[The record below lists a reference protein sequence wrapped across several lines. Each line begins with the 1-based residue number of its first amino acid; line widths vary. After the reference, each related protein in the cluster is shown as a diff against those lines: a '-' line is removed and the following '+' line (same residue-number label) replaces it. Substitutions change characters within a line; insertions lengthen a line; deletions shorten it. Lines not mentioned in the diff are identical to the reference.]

1 MKQNIAKI
9 FNIILESGICIT
21 LVSSLFLFTNLTTD
35 FYDTGKFIV
44 LITFVCLGLVL
55 LSVKFI
61 LEGSVKFVRTPLDI
75 PLLLL
80 SVVAIISAVMS
91 SSPFVSA
98 FGNQARVF
106 PSVSAVIALVLFYFV
121 LTNSLKSISMI
132 KVINTVLIGSGAVLS
147 IITLIVYTGIKVLP
161 APWVHGINFT
171 PTGTNFSTT
180 AILAMLLPFVLNGIL
195 QEQKGFLKVKGLSLK
210 LIYTGVLILF
220 GATIVLTGVIS
231 TWIAAALTMAI
242 ILFINKDSIVKG
254 TNAILVG
261 VSAVI
266 IVALAVFSYLPIPNP
281 LRTQAQNFPREIQ
294 LSLQDSWKISVS
306 AFRDSPFWGT
316 GVSTYLFDFTNYKPA
331 EFNNS
336 KNWTLRFD
344 TPINEYLL
352 VLATLGGI
360 GLLTLLSLTVLFVT
374 IAYKLVL
381 INQKLY
387 GLSKPESGLV
397 TATALSGL
405 TFFIII
411 ALHPATL
418 VLWIVSLF
426 ILASFVSISLLEGYS
441 VRHQNAPGYGNSIKD
456 VFKRVASNVSTTN
469 SVEETI
475 RFEALPSI
483 ALTISIAIV
492 LVVFYFA
499 GKLTLADYYH
509 RLALN
514 AAGQNNPLEAYNQLV
529 NAEKLNPYSDLYRT
543 DVAQTNFVL
552 ANAIATAK
560 GPTEA
565 SPSGSLTDQDKQN
578 IQILLQQSINEARTA
593 VTLSPKS
600 AINWEVLALLY
611 RQISGVAQNA
621 LIFSLDSYGRAIQ
634 QDPLNPVL
642 RLSVGGVY
650 YAVQS
655 YDQAIRFFTDAVN
668 LKGDYPNAYFN
679 LSVALRDKGDLVNAQ
694 ATAEQ
699 LIKLLPDTTSADYK
713 TASDYLADLKKRI
726 AAGTP
731 SQQNDT
737 VPPAAQQ
744 TAALE
749 QKELPNVVNV
759 GNPPEKITTPSAIK
773 KSPAPTPTSSP
784 EASVSPSPTA
794 TTQP

>member
-1 MKQNIAKI
+1 MKQNITKI
-9 FNIILESGICIT
+9 FNIILEVGICIT

-44 LITFVCLGLVL
+44 LIVFVCLGLLL

-106 PSVSAVIALVLFYFV
+106 PSVSVVVALVLFYFV

-132 KVINTVLIGSGAVLS
+132 KVINTVLIASGAVLS
-147 IITLIVYTGIKVLP
+147 IISLIVYAGIKVLP

-195 QEQKGFLKVKGLSLK
+195 QEQKGFLKVKGLNLK
-210 LIYTGVLILF
+210 LIYTGVLALF

-231 TWIAAALTMAI
+231 TWIAAGLITAVV
-242 ILFINKDSIVKG
+242 LFINRDSVLKG
-254 TNAILVG
+254 ATSAFLIG
-261 VSAVI
+261 TSAVI
-266 IVALAVFSYLPIPNP
+266 VILLAVFSYLPIPSP

-294 LSLQDSWKISVS
+294 LSLQDSWKVSVS

-336 KNWTLRFD
+336 QNWTLRFD
-344 TPINEYLL
+344 TPINEYFL
-352 VLATLGGI
+352 VLATLGGV

-374 IAYKLVL
+374 TAYKLVL

-387 GLSKPESGLV
+387 GLSKPQSGLV

-418 VLWIVSLF
+418 VLWIFSLF

-441 VRHQNAPGYGNSIKD
+441 VRHQTSNGYDNSVKG
-456 VFKRVASNVSTTN
+456 VFMRVASNVSTTN

-475 RFEALPSI
+475 SFEALPSI
-483 ALTISIAIV
+483 SLTISIAII

-543 DVAQTNFVL
+543 DIAQTNFVL

-621 LIFSLDSYGRAIQ
+621 LVFSLDSYGRAIQ

-650 YAVQS
+650 YAVQA

-668 LKGDYPNAYFN
+668 LKPDYPNAYFN

-699 LIKLLPDTTSADYK
+699 LMKLIDAKSPDYK
-713 TASDYLADLKKRI
+713 TATDYLADLKSRI
-726 AAGTP
+726 AAGSNAP
-731 SQQNDT
+731 KQNDT
-737 VPPAAQQ
+737 VPPAAQE
-744 TAALE
+744 TTALE

-773 KSPAPTPTSSP
+773 KQTATPAPS
-784 EASVSPSPTA
+784 ASPTPA
-794 TTQP
+794 ANP